1 MAFIKEFENL
11 EDDGLITPEIGSWG
25 KQKYRLVTQYSQ
37 LFSKSMKN
45 KWDSIVYID
54 LFSGAGRSKIRNTNR
69 IIASSPILAL
79 KNEHKFDRYIFCEED
94 SEKCNALK
102 CRIEREF
109 SQIDT
114 QVILGDSNE
123 CINDILAKLPTYSR
137 NHKVLSFCFVDP
149 FKVGNLK
156 FKTIEKLS
164 KLYVDFLVLIP
175 SGMDANRNLKQYLR
189 PNNKIVENF
198 LGNVHW
204 RESWENLPYPK
215 KTFEEFIVDQF
226 NESMSGLRYI
236 NPGMENCCSIRS
248 DDKNLLL
255 YRLTLYSRNELG
267 KKFWKEAKKYSN
279 PQLQLFE

>member
-54 LFSGAGRSKIRNTNR
+54 LFSGAGRSKIRKTNR

-94 SEKCNALK
+94 PEKYNALK

-114 QVILGDSNE
+114 QVVLGDSNE
-123 CINDILAKLPTYSR
+123 CID
-137 NHKVLSFCFVDP
+137 D
-149 FKVGNLK
+149 
-156 FKTIEKLS
+156 
-164 KLYVDFLVLIP
+164 
-175 SGMDANRNLKQYLR
+175 
-189 PNNKIVENF
+189 F
-198 LGNVHW
+198 LGNSHW
-204 RESWENLPYPK
+204 REAWENLSYPN

-226 NESMSGLRYI
+226 NKSMSGLRYI
-236 NPGMENCCSIRS
+236 NPGIENCCSIRS

-255 YRLTLYSRNELG
+255 YRLTLYSRNQLG
-267 KKFWKEAKKYSN
+267 KKFWKETKKYTN
-279 PQLQLFE
+279 PQRQLFE